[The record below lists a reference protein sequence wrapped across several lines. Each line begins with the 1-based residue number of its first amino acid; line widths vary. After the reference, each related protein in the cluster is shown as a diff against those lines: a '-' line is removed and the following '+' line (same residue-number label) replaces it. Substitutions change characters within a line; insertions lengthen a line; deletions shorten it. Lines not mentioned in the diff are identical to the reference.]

1 MPLHRPFKQV
11 DANGIASY
19 FCVTCDCYKLGNEF
33 YRCAIA
39 VSHFYFNP
47 PRVLAF
53 WVCTVNALTPSP
65 QNWIRCCRRCKNR
78 DNNAWRRRKRRSPSV
93 CILENLRNSYRRRHR
108 GSGTNERITQ
118 MTHLD
123 IERILRAWN
132 NRSAFDPQ
140 ATASGEITLALVSP
154 DAAISPENLVPLTLA
169 EARGRVLRRLTTRQL
184 SVLRAKIVRTNAP
197 LFVNS

>member
-1 MPLHRPFKQV
+1 
-11 DANGIASY
+11 
-19 FCVTCDCYKLGNEF
+19 
-33 YRCAIA
+33 
-39 VSHFYFNP
+39 
-47 PRVLAF
+47 
-53 WVCTVNALTPSP
+53 
-65 QNWIRCCRRCKNR
+65 
-78 DNNAWRRRKRRSPSV
+78 
-93 CILENLRNSYRRRHR
+93 
-108 GSGTNERITQ
+108 